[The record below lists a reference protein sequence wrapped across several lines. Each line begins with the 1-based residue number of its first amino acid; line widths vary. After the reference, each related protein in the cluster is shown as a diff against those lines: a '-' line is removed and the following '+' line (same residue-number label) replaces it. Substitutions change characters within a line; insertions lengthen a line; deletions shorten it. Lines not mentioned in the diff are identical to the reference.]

1 VLASRKPSQGSDSFE
16 KKMARL
22 EEIVSL
28 MEEGGL
34 PLEKAIAL
42 FEEGVVLSKE
52 CRGVLESTERR
63 ITLLMKGDLEVPFED
78 QMPVNKNEEIENGG

>member
-1 VLASRKPSQGSDSFE
+1 MWRSLTLLSQVFPAFYQTNYLFWRRTLVASRKPSHGTDSFE

-42 FEEGVVLSKE
+42 FEEGDRKSVV
-52 CRGVLESTERR
+52 
-63 ITLLMKGDLEVPFED
+63 
-78 QMPVNKNEEIENGG
+78 

>member
-1 VLASRKPSQGSDSFE
+1 SRKPSHGTDSFE

-42 FEEGVVLSKE
+42 FEEGVVLSKD
-52 CRGVLESTERR
+52 CRGVLENTERR

-78 QMPVNKNEEIENGG
+78 QMPVNKNEERENGG

>member
-1 VLASRKPSQGSDSFE
+1 MATRKSSTAPDSFE

-22 EEIVSL
+22 EEIVSM

-52 CRGVLESTERR
+52 CRGVLENTERR
-63 ITLLMKGDLEVPFED
+63 ITLLMKGDVEVPFED
-78 QMPVNKNEEIENGG
+78 QVPVNKNEERENGG

>member
-1 VLASRKPSQGSDSFE
+1 MASRKSSQGADSFE

-28 MEEGGL
+28 MEGGGL

-52 CRGVLESTERR
+52 CRGVLENTERR
-63 ITLLMKGDLEVPFED
+63 ITLLMKGDMEVPFED
-78 QMPVNKNEEIENGG
+78 QVPANKNEERENGG

>member
-1 VLASRKPSQGSDSFE
+1 MGSRKPPQGADSFE

-52 CRGVLESTERR
+52 CRGVLENTERR
-63 ITLLMKGDLEVPFED
+63 ITLLMKGDIEVPFED
-78 QMPVNKNEEIENGG
+78 QAPFNKNEERENGV